1 MTEPAHKR
9 EYGGERRSSMLT
21 FQRRMLVARCLI
33 RGAVTTASLIEEAR
47 ALQGAEAYP
56 ADASAAVRHDIA
68 ALRDMFGCEISY
80 QRPQGYVLEYPSD
93 LALLDLPD
101 EELEALG
108 FLLSTFLDT
117 ALPNAMPVGALL
129 DRIVSILPEQRR
141 RQLQRASAHPR
152 LDNPRAARRP
162 PQPVIERL
170 KRCLGRSQIS
180 FDYVSSY
187 ASGGEALRHRVA
199 PYDLLYRDGH
209 TYLEAVCLEC
219 RIPELLNSYVLYRV
233 DRIAAPSLRVLPS
246 QMPPGTARRRSYTLR
261 YWLSPRIAARR
272 DIALWFPGSQVA
284 FSDDGSAMV
293 TAEIH
298 DLWQARQIMLRYREH
313 CQVLEPPELI
323 SMMRESIERMVDV
336 YKPMEEPYAPAP
348 LE

>member
-1 MTEPAHKR
+1 MTEAAHKR

-33 RGAVTTASLIEEAR
+33 RGAVTTATLIAEAR
-47 ALQGAEAYP
+47 ALQGVEAYP
-56 ADASAAVRHDIA
+56 TDASAAVRHDIA

-80 QRPQGYVLEYPSD
+80 QRPHGYVLEYPGD

-108 FLLSTFLDT
+108 FLLSTFHDT
-117 ALPNAMPVGALL
+117 ALPNAIPVGAFL

-141 RQLQRASAHPR
+141 RQLQRASSHPR
-152 LDNPRAARRP
+152 LDSPRAARRP
-162 PQPVIERL
+162 AQPIIERL
-170 KRCLGRSQIS
+170 KHSLGHSQIS
-180 FDYVSSY
+180 FEYVSSY
-187 ASGGEALRHRVA
+187 ATGGEVLRHRVA
-199 PYDLLYRDGH
+199 PYDLLFRDGH
-209 TYLEAVCLEC
+209 TYLEGLCLDC
-219 RIPELLNSYVLYRV
+219 QIQELVNTHVLYRV
-233 DRIAAPSLRVLPS
+233 DRIVPASLRILAA
-246 QMPPGTARRRSYTLR
+246 QLAPGGARRRSYSLR

-272 DIALWFPGSQVA
+272 DIALWFPDSIA
-284 FSDDGSAMV
+284 TFSDDGSAIV

-313 CQVLEPPELI
+313 CRVLEPPELLAMI
-323 SMMRESIERMVDV
+323 CESIERMSAL
-336 YKPMEEPYAPAP
+336 YSTMEEPHAPAP